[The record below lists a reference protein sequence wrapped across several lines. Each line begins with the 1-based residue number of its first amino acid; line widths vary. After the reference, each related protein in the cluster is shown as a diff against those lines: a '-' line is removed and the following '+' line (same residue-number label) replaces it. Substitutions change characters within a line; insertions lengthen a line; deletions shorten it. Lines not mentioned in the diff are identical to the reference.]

1 MLERVEKGIHE
12 HDSHHTAGGSK
23 GALLI
28 GRGEQ
33 KYRINREKNNQKNR
47 IKKEN

>member
-12 HDSHHTAGGSK
+12 HDSQHTAGGSK

-28 GRGEQ
+28 GMFG
-33 KYRINREKNNQKNR
+33 
-47 IKKEN
+47 

>member
-28 GRGEQ
+28 GS
-33 KYRINREKNNQKNR
+33 KN
-47 IKKEN
+47 IE